1 MVNARTIYL
10 VENLRFLSFLL
21 CEGET
26 RVNFLPSVPVNLVQL
41 FIYIFY
47 LDQSRRINNTL
58 SSIPADNVLYFSG
71 SLSLIMFFGSIG
83 SGSVV
88 QFLGTNT
95 LYFQQSFYLQTDRA
109 SLWKGAT
116 NTSGLYQQVYLT
128 YLLQFFGFISSTGF
142 SVNAVFM
149 PSLDMVSCRS
159 ISVNFRT

>member
-71 SLSLIMFFGSIG
+71 SLSLIMFFSSIG
-83 SGSVV
+83 SGSV
-88 QFLGTNT
+88 
-95 LYFQQSFYLQTDRA
+95 
-109 SLWKGAT
+109 
-116 NTSGLYQQVYLT
+116 
-128 YLLQFFGFISSTGF
+128 LQFYALILFIFSKVSTCRLTVPRYGRVQPTLPACTSKFIWRTCSSSSASSPATG
-142 SVNAVFM
+142 
-149 PSLDMVSCRS
+149 SLSTRCSCP
-159 ISVNFRT
+159 V